1 MENSSALSVSLMLG
15 MTQCKAD
22 RDRQSSLVD
31 ASLHQA
37 VEVHQPMGTQQEQDP
52 TTDLDAAARVKKHA
66 GPRKRRPKKKNVPSD
81 EPAKAEENLP
91 ASPTP
96 LVVDASSKVLGEL
109 MSRSAVSTAVHDAN
123 SVEPLAS
130 DRAYWTQWV
139 IEAAEKER
147 ARRLN
152 VLRQLQE
159 EEEREILRRRSW
171 AIAMIEKEQQERMRE
186 LFLDNMK
193 NTQWFQS
200 TISRFAND
208 YEVVCP
214 NSWFGCTF
222 SCMLKDLES
231 HVGSCRYRQ
240 VPDTLE
246 HARED
251 SLFVDFYDYDVVCP
265 NAVMGCKEICS
276 RENLAEHLAHCP
288 ARGISREKEMED
300 RLEDRRNVLLATE
313 QERVRRMDE
322 QREDEAGGDRRFS
335 FGHLQRLYEEQT
347 TMLQAVL
354 HDEILEFARLQQQDA
369 QHRAPWIEQAIA
381 TVKHAIQQLWGDL
394 AQIEGYGSYRTKL
407 YSNNSDVDLV
417 VFGVTEQF
425 KLSCQQ
431 CVLALAAHFAAH
443 APGEFMDISAI
454 TRASVPLV
462 KVQVVVSIQ
471 DDSDNLQRVQIPFD
485 ITFDDP
491 KGLSHNG
498 IASVSLVQAL
508 NDQFYG
514 LRELTL
520 VLKHFLVQR
529 GLNDPYIGGL
539 SSYGLFLMIAYILI
553 EQGAFMPFELDS
565 DDEEAKAAVKIDLSE
580 NSQAAAS
587 EQDAGLQTPVSS
599 ARCEAQKQKGVRI
612 AEAIVS
618 QARTR
623 MQDLSSLD
631 PLARTQEKQPRAA
644 VLPPFL
650 RRHEQD
656 HEMKPFLLGKRL
668 MDFLQFY
675 GNNFRQQVD
684 KISLFML
691 EVVEL
696 LDAPPRDAGFASPLI
711 SSLVP
716 PASPNADQSS
726 MISLSPPLSAHSTTS
741 LASSP
746 PTSHDGAL
754 VILDPLD
761 EENNVGKTCY
771 RVSQVFREFS
781 DFLSFLTAL
790 IVRGSVMT
798 TATPT
803 KKMQPL
809 SSGAGSTSDALD
821 NKESEAPK
829 DGSPSLSSPSCR
841 ILMSAFEMKRREP
854 RSSLD
859 LSS

>member
-1 MENSSALSVSLMLG
+1 
-15 MTQCKAD
+15 
-22 RDRQSSLVD
+22 
-31 ASLHQA
+31 
-37 VEVHQPMGTQQEQDP
+37 MGEKQLAESGNAE
-52 TTDLDAAARVKKHA
+52 AAARVKKHL
-66 GPRKRRPKKKNVPSD
+66 GPRKRRSKKKNATSEDPVQS
-81 EPAKAEENLP
+81 LP
-91 ASPTP
+91 VSPVA
-96 LVVDASSKVLGEL
+96 LVADASSKVLKEL
-109 MSRSAVSTAVHDAN
+109 MSRSAASTAAMNDEN
-123 SVEPLAS
+123 NVEPLAT
-130 DRAYWTQWV
+130 DRAYWTKWV

-159 EEEREILRRRSW
+159 EEEKEILQRRSW
-171 AIAMIEKEQQERMRE
+171 AIAMIEKEQHERMRE

-231 HVGSCRYRQ
+231 HVESCRYRQ

-251 SLFVDFYDYDVVCP
+251 ALFVDFYDYDVVCP

-288 ARGISREKEMED
+288 ARGISREKEMEE
-300 RLEDRRNVLLATE
+300 RMEDRRNVLLATE

-322 QREDEAGGDRRFS
+322 QREDADGGDRRFS

-354 HDEILEFARLQQQDA
+354 HDEIQEFARLQHQDA
-369 QHRAPWIEQAIA
+369 QRRAPWIDQAIT
-381 TVKHAIQQLWGDL
+381 TVKHAIQQIWGNI
-394 AQIEGYGSYRTKL
+394 AQIEGYGSFMTKL
-407 YSNNSDVDLV
+407 YSSNSDVDLV

-443 APGEFMDISAI
+443 TPGEFMDISAI

-471 DDSDNLQRVQIPFD
+471 DDSNNLQRVQIPFD

-491 KGLSHNG
+491 LGLSHNG

-508 NDQFYG
+508 NDQLYG

-553 EQGAFMPFELDS
+553 EQGAFMPSELDS
-565 DDEEAKAAVKIDLSE
+565 DDEESKASAPIQRIASLQT
-580 NSQAAAS
+580 SQATDDR
-587 EQDAGLQTPVSS
+587 DATLQTPVSN
-599 ARCEAQKQKGVRI
+599 ARCEAQKQKGARI
-612 AEAIVS
+612 AEAIIS
-618 QARTR
+618 QARSR
-623 MQDLSSLD
+623 MQELSSQD
-631 PLARTQEKQPRAA
+631 PHVRTREQQTRAA

-650 RRHEQD
+650 RRHEHD

-696 LDAPPRDAGFASPLI
+696 LDAPRDVGFKSPQI

-716 PASPNADQSS
+716 PNADQPSVA
-726 MISLSPPLSAHSTTS
+726 SLSPPHNAHSTTS
-741 LASSP
+741 MICSP

-754 VILDPLD
+754 VILDPLQ

-803 KKMQPL
+803 KKTQPL
-809 SSGAGSTSDALD
+809 GNGAGTTSDATDCNGSVGL
-821 NKESEAPK
+821 KE
-829 DGSPSLSSPSCR
+829 GSSLSSPSCR

>member
-1 MENSSALSVSLMLG
+1 
-15 MTQCKAD
+15 MTQCTAD
-22 RDRQSSLVD
+22 RGRQSSLVD
-31 ASLHQA
+31 ASLQA
-37 VEVHQPMGTQQEQDP
+37 AEVHQAMEAQQGPDA
-52 TTDLDAAARVKKHA
+52 TTDLDAAARVKKHS
-66 GPRKRRPKKKNVPSD
+66 GPRKRRPKKKNAPSD
-81 EPAKAEENLP
+81 EPAKAEESLP
-91 ASPTP
+91 ASPAP
-96 LVVDASSKVLGEL
+96 LVVEASSKVLSEL
-109 MSRSAVSTAVHDAN
+109 MGRSTASTAAMNEAN
-123 SVEPLAS
+123 SGEPLAT

-159 EEEREILRRRSW
+159 EEEREILQRRSW

-222 SCMLKDLES
+222 SCMLNDLES
-231 HVGSCRYRQ
+231 HVESCRYRQ

-251 SLFVDFYDYDVVCP
+251 ALFVDFYDYDVVCP

-369 QHRAPWIEQAIA
+369 QRRAPWIEQAIA

-394 AQIEGYGSYRTKL
+394 ALIEGYGSYRTNL

-462 KVQVVVSIQ
+462 KVQVVISIQ
-471 DDSDNLQRVQIPFD
+471 DDSNNLQRVQIPFD

-491 KGLSHNG
+491 LGLSHNG

-508 NDQFYG
+508 NDHFYG

-553 EQGAFMPFELDS
+553 EQGAFMPTELDS
-565 DDEEAKAAVKIDLSE
+565 DDEEAKAAAPIDLPESLP
-580 NSQAAAS
+580 SVQADS
-587 EQDAGLQTPVSS
+587 NEQDAVLQTPVSN
-599 ARCEAQKQKGVRI
+599 ARCEAQKQKGARI

-623 MQDLSSLD
+623 MQELSSQD
-631 PLARTQEKQPRAA
+631 PHVRTQEKQPRAA

-696 LDAPPRDAGFASPLI
+696 LDAPRDVGFTSSPI

-716 PASPNADQSS
+716 PASPSADRPSFV
-726 MISLSPPLSAHSTTS
+726 SLSPPHSVHSTTS
-741 LASSP
+741 LTSSP

-798 TATPT
+798 TATST
-803 KKMQPL
+803 KKTQPL
-809 SSGAGSTSDALD
+809 SSGAGSTSDAAD
-821 NKESEAPK
+821 INESEASK